1 MLVDDRDLQD
11 YKLRDLRRQMAFVGQ
26 DCSLFDM
33 SVKDNLKYTAPKATD
48 AEIRQSLLLT
58 DIYDF
63 VMSMPHKLDSPVGE
77 DGKILSFGQRQRLSI
92 SRAFLSKAPIIIFDE
107 PTSALDAVS
116 EAIVRRS
123 IADMVRVHNRT
134 VIMITHR
141 KSTIKNA
148 DVFIM
153 IKNGQIT
160 QKFAK
165 KSVKC

>member
-1 MLVDDRDLQD
+1 
-11 YKLRDLRRQMAFVGQ
+11 MAFVGQ

-107 PTSALDAVS
+107 PTSALDAVRSNS
-116 EAIVRRS
+116 ETV
-123 IADMVRVHNRT
+123 NRGYGKGAQSYCD
-134 VIMITHR
+134 H
-141 KSTIKNA
+141 
-148 DVFIM
+148 DYP
-153 IKNGQIT
+153 QEEHH
-160 QKFAK
+160 K
-165 KSVKC
+165 KR